1 VFYNMDISNPKHLT
15 LTQMVSAD
23 DHNDFGRT
31 STANPKFEFQTQA
44 TLKAG
49 AHYLTLPAFV
59 TASGREKSSTSTDGM
74 ALASIFTNPDAGDY
88 SVQASVLPQ
97 LAAPAAL
104 PTAVAA
110 AMNMTTTPAVIGAT

>member
-1 VFYNMDISNPKHLT
+1 
-15 LTQMVSAD
+15 
-23 DHNDFGRT
+23 
-31 STANPKFEFQTQA
+31 
-44 TLKAG
+44 
-49 AHYLTLPAFV
+49 
-59 TASGREKSSTSTDGM
+59 M